1 MATLDDLQTVD
12 RLLETDKILLR
23 QSGTDYSATIDKLQP
38 IVLKPVLDGTVPA
51 AKALSVSAF
60 AICVSAADDPVK
72 TATIENFKLIPGMS
86 ISLEIQN
93 GNTAN
98 DLKQISA
105 GTAENVLK
113 LNISDTG
120 AHEIRIQNIN
130 THGYKGCFTTGG
142 IYEFIFDGTYWI
154 CTNSNISAADQNE
167 NATENQSNGDAD
179 GQHILLNLLGHRE
192 VRHDN
197 DEHEQVVDGQRVF
210 GEPAGIELDGGLG
223 AGEEPDASAE
233 DQRHNHEEGDMLHAF
248 LGGGHMRSAPDDE
261 QVDDKEQREHH
272 EGDDFKCEWGFC
284 HDSLH

>member
-1 MATLDDLQTVD
+1 MQITGDTMATLDDLQTVD

-51 AKALSVSAF
+51 AKVLSVSAF
-60 AICVSAADDPVK
+60 AICASAADDPVK

-86 ISLEIQN
+86 VSLEIQN

-167 NATENQSNGDAD
+167 NASYIKYTNGLIKQWGIAQTNGGDTQYINFSLPYTVIPAVFLTPRFDESGTALVVQAYRIDTNRFVCNCKQATENSYYARP
-179 GQHILLNLLGHRE
+179 ISW
-192 VRHDN
+192 
-197 DEHEQVVDGQRVF
+197 
-210 GEPAGIELDGGLG
+210 
-223 AGEEPDASAE
+223 SAI
-233 DQRHNHEEGDMLHAF
+233 
-248 LGGGHMRSAPDDE
+248 
-261 QVDDKEQREHH
+261 
-272 EGDDFKCEWGFC
+272 GF
-284 HDSLH
+284 